1 MDHSI
6 AKVADHI
13 TNPDYLWEEYNTIIV
28 IVMPIMSIYYP
39 TTCIH
44 I

>member
-1 MDHSI
+1 MDNRI
-6 AKVADHI
+6 VKVADI

-28 IVMPIMSIYYP
+28 IVMPVMSIFYP
-39 TTCIH
+39 ATCMH